1 MNNYQNHPL
10 IGAVDL
16 DSAMTMLWSFYKK
29 YFIGLYLISVV
40 MTLLSSIFAAGI
52 DVAAL
57 QSTTEPSELLELM
70 KGMAGPYMLII
81 LVSLVI
87 GVLLHAWVME
97 KPISDGD
104 FVSSLLRKSLI
115 ALIPY
120 LAVMIVISIIAVVL
134 ITIGLVLLV
143 LPGLF
148 AIFYISTVMIFA
160 MPVTLMESRNPLTVI
175 SRSFTL
181 VHKNFWPNIGWVAVV
196 TLIILVISLVIGA
209 LVMLPF
215 TGTFIRSMT
224 NPSEVSSMLEL
235 SRKPLYIIFSA
246 LSTSLITPVLPIFAF
261 ILYFRNRGDEV
272 AVEISTETNTA
283 VRVEDLYPKM
293 PDKN

>member
-29 YFIGLYLISVV
+29 YFIGLYVISVA
-40 MTLLSSIFAAGI
+40 MTLLASIFTSGI

-57 QSTTEPSELLELM
+57 QSTTDPSEMLEIM

-81 LVSLVI
+81 LISLVI

-120 LAVMIVISIIAVVL
+120 LAVMIIISIIAVVL
-134 ITIGLVLLV
+134 VTIGLVLLV

-148 AIFYISTVMIFA
+148 AIFYISTVMIFT
-160 MPVTLMESRNPLTVI
+160 MPVTLMESRNPVTVI

-196 TLIILVISLVIGA
+196 ILIILVISLVIGA

-215 TGTFIRSMT
+215 TGTFIRSMA
-224 NPSEVSSMLEL
+224 NPTEVSSMLEL

-246 LSTSLITPVLPIFAF
+246 LATSLITPVLPIFAF

-283 VRVEDLYPKM
+283 VRVEDLYPRM
-293 PDKN
+293 PEEN